1 MSTTNT
7 HKIKVLVVDDHAI
20 VRSGL
25 ETLLATSQDLD
36 VVGTAANGKGA
47 LAAARKTHPDVILMD
62 LMMPVMDGTETT
74 KRLQTECP
82 SAKVLIITTFGTADA
97 LSHALDAGATGAVI
111 KNIKLPGLLEAIRRT
126 ARGERYLSP
135 EISQMLTNSRPIPEL
150 SDRQLEILHAISI
163 GRSNDDICTQFGISR
178 PTVRDHLHA
187 IFTKIGA
194 ANRAEAV
201 GIALRKH
208 LLKI

>member
-1 MSTTNT
+1 M
-7 HKIKVLVVDDHAI
+7 KRIKVLIVDDHAI

-25 ETLLATSQDLD
+25 ETLLSTCPDID
-36 VVGTAANGKGA
+36 IVGSTGNGKEA
-47 LAAARKTHPDVILMD
+47 IAAAKKLAPDVILMD
-62 LMMPVMDGTETT
+62 LMMPIMDGTTAT
-74 KRLQTECP
+74 KRLREECP
-82 SAKVLIITTFGTADA
+82 SANVLIITTYGAADA
-97 LSHALDAGATGAVI
+97 LSHALDAGAKGAVI
-111 KNIKLPGLLEAIRRT
+111 KNIKLRGLLDAIRKT
-126 ARGERYLSP
+126 SRGERCLSP
-135 EISQMLTNSRPIPEL
+135 EIEQMIANNKPIPEL
-150 SDRQLEILHAISI
+150 SDRQIDILHAISI

>member
-1 MSTTNT
+1 MK
-7 HKIKVLVVDDHAI
+7 KIKILIVDDHAI
-20 VRSGL
+20 VRMGLASTL
-25 ETLLATSQDLD
+25 ETHSDLAVIGEADDGKAALRKATELAPDL
-36 VVGTAANGKGA
+36 V
-47 LAAARKTHPDVILMD
+47 LMD
-62 LMMPVMDGTETT
+62 LMMPVMDGSTATQM
-74 KRLQTECP
+74 LQSECP

-97 LSHALDAGATGAVI
+97 LSHALNAGAMGAVI
-111 KNIKLPGLLEAIRRT
+111 KSIKLSGLLEAIRRT

-135 EISQMLTNSRPIPEL
+135 GISQMLANSKPIPEL
-150 SDRQLEILHAISI
+150 SNRQLEILHAISI

-178 PTVRDHLHA
+178 PTVRDHLHT
-187 IFTKIGA
+187 IFQKIGA

>member
-1 MSTTNT
+1 MT
-7 HKIKVLVVDDHAI
+7 KIKVLVADDHAI

-25 ETLLATSQDLD
+25 ETLLATSPDID
-36 VVGTAANGKGA
+36 VVGSAGNGKEA
-47 LAAARKTHPDVILMD
+47 IAAAKKHNPDVVLMD
-62 LMMPVMDGTETT
+62 LMMPVMDGTEATR
-74 KRLQTECP
+74 KLKTECP
-82 SAKVLIITTFGTADA
+82 AAKVLIITTFGTADA
-97 LSHALDAGATGAVI
+97 LTHAIDAGALGAVI
-111 KNIKLPGLLEAIRRT
+111 KSIKIKGLLDAIRKT

-135 EISQMLTNSRPIPEL
+135 EIEQMIANNKPITEL
-150 SDRQLEILHAISI
+150 SDRQLDILHAISI
-163 GRSNDDICTQFGISR
+163 GRSNDDICAQFGISR

>member
-1 MSTTNT
+1 MTR
-7 HKIKVLVVDDHAI
+7 IKVLIVDDHAI

-25 ETLLATSQDLD
+25 ETLLATSPDIE
-36 VVGTAANGKGA
+36 VVGSACNGKEA
-47 LAAARKTHPDVILMD
+47 LSLSKKAKPDVILMD

-74 KRLQTECP
+74 RRLQAECP
-82 SAKVLIITTFGTADA
+82 ASKVLIITTFSTADA
-97 LSHALDAGATGAVI
+97 LSHALDAGATGAII
-111 KNIKLPGLLEAIRRT
+111 KSVKIAVLLDAIRKT

>member
-1 MSTTNT
+1 MTPI
-7 HKIKVLVVDDHAI
+7 KILIADDHAI

-25 ETLLATSQDLD
+25 ETLLETCPEVN
-36 VVGTAANGKGA
+36 VVGSAVNGREA
-47 LAAARKTHPDVILMD
+47 LAAAKRLKPDVILMD
-62 LMMPVMDGTETT
+62 LMMPVMDGTTAAR
-74 KRLQTECP
+74 RLQTECP
-82 SAKVLIITTFGTADA
+82 STKVLIITTFGSADA
-97 LSHALDAGATGAVI
+97 LSHALEAGATGAII
-111 KNIKLPGLLEAIRRT
+111 KSIKLSSLLDAIRKT
-126 ARGERYLSP
+126 VHGERYLSP
-135 EISQMLTNSRPIPEL
+135 EISQMLTNSKPIPKL
-150 SDRQLEILHAISI
+150 TNRQIDILHAISI
-163 GRSNDDICTQFGISR
+163 GRSNEDICAQFGISR

>member
-1 MSTTNT
+1 MS
-7 HKIKVLVVDDHAI
+7 KIKVLVVDDHAI

-25 ETLLATSQDLD
+25 ETLLATNANIEVVGSAGNGREALSVAKRTNPD
-36 VVGTAANGKGA
+36 VV
-47 LAAARKTHPDVILMD
+47 LMD
-62 LMMPVMDGTETT
+62 LMMPVMDGTEATQ
-74 KRLQTECP
+74 KLKTECP
-82 SAKVLIITTFGTADA
+82 TAKVLIITTFGTADA
-97 LSHALDAGATGAVI
+97 LGHALDVGATGAVLKSI
-111 KNIKLPGLLEAIRRT
+111 RINGLLDAIRKT

-135 EISQMLTNSRPIPEL
+135 EIEQMLANDKPIPEL
-150 SDRQLEILHAISI
+150 SGRQIDILHAISI
-163 GRSNDDICTQFGISR
+163 GRSNDEICTQFGISR